1 MVAETRNNTLRVGGV
16 LNRGVR
22 GTQQEIGMLQFAVMG
37 QTGVAEFTAFPSLL
51 ATADLNLTNILEEG
65 SITPA
70 VVQLEITNSV
80 QRRSVPAENSVTKST
95 SSRRV
100 RRQTDNDACTGPYPT
115 GDINGDCDVDLR
127 DSYYFQEYIQAE
139 VHNFTGSDKGAA
151 IQENINS
158 KNINLDVDGDGIV
171 SLVDIVTVEQVSIGL
186 VYELDFNSP
195 YINRQLCNCKFNF
208 NGTVTL
214 ANGAAAPIENL
225 HIFLHLA
232 HSDSSLLTELDNLN
246 LISGK
251 LVAMNSSSGIHSAL
265 IEADLLSMNNRTMYQ
280 VNGLANLS
288 LSNIGLS
295 VIQVVTDFDGR
306 IEPSRVAGLF
316 GDQQLVSNNIYT
328 LTILLQN
335 QTTDLQLPDGL
346 KPHMIVNIS
355 CPESSPS
362 REPRIP
368 LSFSTSGARA
378 FVSNIE
384 ESNFQYSLELTT
396 LPNSLSS
403 NVGQLSI
410 QLGNTTRSLTYET
423 VLTAAT
429 SPHLQGVA
437 SFDQATMIVTGTA
450 QVYSMD
456 GISFNKSQHVIEMTV
471 NVGMNTTT
479 TTCIPN
485 FETGICQFQ
494 YSISDNFVTPNIEMV
509 NVSFSLAGVPSST
522 VEALQICCLVLQK
535 NGQCVYVVTD

>member
-1 MVAETRNNTLRVGGV
+1 
-16 LNRGVR
+16 
-22 GTQQEIGMLQFAVMG
+22 ML
-37 QTGVAEFTAFPSLL
+37 
-51 ATADLNLTNILEEG
+51 
-65 SITPA
+65 
-70 VVQLEITNSV
+70 QLEITNSV

-494 YSISDNFVTPNIEMV
+494 YSISDNFVTPNTI
-509 NVSFSLAGVPSST
+509 
-522 VEALQICCLVLQK
+522 
-535 NGQCVYVVTD
+535 